1 MPASNSHAMKAPSPS
16 SRQQVS
22 ARGFTLVELLVS
34 MAVLSVLMVFLA
46 QVLSSTQQT
55 WGQARA
61 RVGEYR
67 EARAAFDAI
76 ARRLSQATLNS
87 YWGFRLD
94 KNGNPDLYQRQ
105 SELHYASGSSAVL
118 IPDAPL
124 TAGHAVFFQAPLG
137 ETLDGSTVASSSSPA
152 GLENLLNAWGWYVQY
167 ESDLPRRPDFLSPDV
182 AQPEKKRFR
191 LMEFRQPTEKL
202 PLYRTVA
209 DPKGGSMPV
218 PWIEAQS
225 GRDGLFQWFRSTL
238 ADDSQPVAENILAVL
253 IQPIWPVTQGD
264 TGSDTEAAPDYL
276 YDTRR
281 YQWPES
287 SAQAERSRHQLPPV
301 VRLTVVALDEREWS
315 ALDPARADAL
325 AEELTDLV
333 NSTLFQKSAD
343 YEKDLQQL
351 EVELGQRRL
360 GFRVFSTAVQIPAA
374 KLTSSL
380 EN

>member
-1 MPASNSHAMKAPSPS
+1 MKAHATS
-16 SRQQVS
+16 SGRPAT

-61 RVGEYR
+61 RVGEFR
-67 EARAAFDAI
+67 EARAAFEAL

-87 YWGFRLD
+87 YWGYRLD
-94 KNGNPDLYQRQ
+94 KDGNPDLYQRQ
-105 SELHYASGSSAVL
+105 SELHYVSGPATAL
-118 IPDAPL
+118 IPDAQL
-124 TAGHAVFFQAPLG
+124 AAGHAVFFQAPLG
-137 ETLDGSTVASSSSPA
+137 ETLDGSTFASSSSPA
-152 GLENLLNAWGWYVQY
+152 GLENLLNAWGWYAQY
-167 ESDLPRRPDFLSPDV
+167 ESDLPRRPDFLAPDV
-182 AQPEKKRFR
+182 AHPEKKRFR

-202 PLYRTVA
+202 ALYRTVT

-218 PWIEAQS
+218 PWVEAQS
-225 GRDGLFQWFRSTL
+225 SRNELFQWFRSTL

-264 TGSDTEAAPDYL
+264 TGSDAEAAPNYI

-281 YQWPES
+281 YQWPETS
-287 SAQAERSRHQLPPV
+287 SLAARSRHQLPPV
-301 VRLTVVALDEREWS
+301 LRLTVVALDEREWG
-315 ALDPARADAL
+315 ALDSTKADAL
-325 AEELTDLV
+325 AGDLIELV
-333 NSTLFQKSAD
+333 NTTLFQKSAD
-343 YEKDLQQL
+343 YEKDLQRL
-351 EVELGQRRL
+351 EVELGQRQL
-360 GFRVFSTAVQIPAA
+360 SFRVFSTAVQIPAA